1 MVETNFKSEWNEQ
14 NAFSTLY
21 FMLTK
26 RCREAQE
33 TERLDLW
40 YMTLINK
47 FSMANGILLDNE
59 KEDIN
64 NMRLDLRTKKE
75 SYLRWVNN
83 QNIKKVNPIN
93 VKYNIPMIFEDGLY
107 LAESKIDTIVNKHMP
122 FLNIVEEGDLTDF

>member
-1 MVETNFKSEWNEQ
+1 
-14 NAFSTLY
+14 
-21 FMLTK
+21 
-26 RCREAQE
+26 
-33 TERLDLW
+33 
-40 YMTLINK
+40 
-47 FSMANGILLDNE
+47 MANGILLDNE